1 MKIYIDTDYKCH
13 TESAESLR
21 EFDVSFFDGKCR
33 TLIEGYRY
41 VPNGETWI
49 REDGTEF
56 KGEMISPFVDYS
68 VLAEAQRNYEDG
80 YDECNELVTIITK
93 GVSA

>member
-1 MKIYIDTDYKCH
+1 MKIYIDENYKCH

-41 VPNGETWI
+41 VPSGETWT
-49 REDGTEF
+49 REDGVEF
-56 KGEMISPFVDYS
+56 KGEMISPWKDYS

-80 YDECNELVTIITK
+80 QSNILDFVEEQL
-93 GVSA
+93 GVLQ

>member
-1 MKIYIDTDYKCH
+1 MKIYIDENYKCH

-21 EFDVSFFDGKCR
+21 EFDVDFFNGKCK
-33 TLIEGYRY
+33 TFVEGYRY

-49 REDGTEF
+49 REDGEEF
-56 KGEMISPFVDYS
+56 KGEMISPWKDYS

-80 YDECNELVTIITK
+80 QSNILDFVEEQLGVLV
-93 GVSA
+93 